1 MAMVIEIPCPSCEK
15 VLKVPESVFGKK
27 IKCKHCG
34 EPIQVDDLDD
44 LEAEEKKKAKKPS
57 KPGGAVKVKK
67 EEPKKEE
74 PKKEE
79 PKPAAAPY
87 KFEDDDDQGGAKP
100 NPLKAIEE
108 EDVARCPFCAKELDP
123 PDAKVCLHC
132 GFNNLTRER
141 AESKRVWA
149 PDSSDY
155 MNHLGPGVAALFIC
169 IVLIVLDIICLVNMR
184 DWLTGSFLETDEAD
198 PTNPDRKKLMVRPGA
213 FITLIWA
220 ATVMPIIGT
229 ARFAIK
235 RLAIDNKP
243 MEKVKK

>member
-1 MAMVIEIPCPSCEK
+1 MAVEIPCPNCEK
-15 VLKVPESVFGKK
+15 SLKVPEAVFGKK

-34 EPIQVDDLDD
+34 HPFVVEDPD
-44 LEAEEKKKAKKPS
+44 AKPAKGAKKPT
-57 KPGGAVKVKK
+57 KPGAAKAPK

-74 PKKEE
+74 PKK
-79 PKPAAAPY
+79 AAAPY
-87 KFEDDDDQGGAKP
+87 KFEDDNDEGAKP
-100 NPLKAIEE
+100 NPMGVIAE

-132 GFNNLTRER
+132 GFNNITRTR
-141 AESKRVWA
+141 AESKKVWA

-155 MNHLGPGVAALFIC
+155 MNHLGPGLGALAIC
-169 IVLIVLDIICLVNMR
+169 IGLIAMDIVVLLNMR
-184 DWLTGSFLETDEAD
+184 EWLTGSFLESEQAD
-198 PTNPDRKKLMVRPGA
+198 PTDPSRKAMLVRPGA

-235 RLAIDNKP
+235 RLLIDNKP
-243 MEKVKK
+243 MEKQKK

>member
-1 MAMVIEIPCPSCEK
+1 MATVIDIPCPSCEK
-15 VLKVPESVFGKK
+15 SLKVPDTVFGKK

-34 EPIQVDDLDD
+34 HPFVVEDPDAEP
-44 LEAEEKKKAKKPS
+44 AKPATGAKPS
-57 KPGGAVKVKK
+57 KPGGAVKA
-67 EEPKKEE
+67 KKEE

-79 PKPAAAPY
+79 PKPATSTYTP
-87 KFEDDDDQGGAKP
+87 DDDEEGGAKP
-100 NPLKAIEE
+100 NPLGVIAE
-108 EDVARCPFCAKELDP
+108 EDIPRCPFCAKELDP

-141 AESKRVWA
+141 AESKKVWA
-149 PDSSDY
+149 PDSNDY
-155 MNHLGPGVAALFIC
+155 MNHLGPGIAAMLIC
-169 IVLIVLDIICLVNMR
+169 IALLVLDIVVMLNMR
-184 DWLTGSFLETDEAD
+184 EWLTGSFLQSEEPD
-198 PTNPDRKKLMVRPGA
+198 PMDANAKKFLVRPSA
-213 FITLIWA
+213 FVVLLWA